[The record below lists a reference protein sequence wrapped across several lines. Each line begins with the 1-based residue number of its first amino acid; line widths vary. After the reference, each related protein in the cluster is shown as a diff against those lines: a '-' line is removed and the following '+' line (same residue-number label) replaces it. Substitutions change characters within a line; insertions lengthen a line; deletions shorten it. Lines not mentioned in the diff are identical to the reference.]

1 MGLKLMIIILSCC
14 FAAVL
19 VIAAYVLAGGRPFAP
34 EGSPK
39 PVKGAETTHNHYS
52 PIDYDFYRMAGRE
65 KLMCIMAAAIAIF
78 GAAYIFYRSI
88 TISLLLTPLAL
99 LYPKIRIREIIRGRK
114 NELNLQFREMLYSI
128 ASSLSAGKSI
138 ELAFGDARKEL
149 LIQYSDPDTFI
160 LAELQQIIRRIEMND
175 TVEEALNDLAS
186 RSHLEDMINFADVFS
201 ICKRS
206 GGNLVQVV
214 KNTAEIISEKIDV
227 RQEINVLL
235 TEKRLEYK
243 VLNIMPVFIVLM
255 LSAGAEE
262 FMAPIFTEP
271 LGRVAVTFSLLLF
284 SAAYLLSKR
293 IMDIGV

>member
-1 MGLKLMIIILSCC
+1 MELNLIIIILCCC
-14 FAAVL
+14 FAVVMAA
-19 VIAAYVLAGGRPFAP
+19 AAYVFTGGRSFVAK
-34 EGSPK
+34 GGRK
-39 PVKGAETTHNHYS
+39 PVNCQEITHNQYS
-52 PIDYDFYRMAGRE
+52 PVDYDFYSMTVRE

-78 GAAYIFYRSI
+78 GVAYVFYRSMM
-88 TISLLLTPLAL
+88 ISLLLTPLAL
-99 LYPKIRIREIIRGRK
+99 LYPRIRIREIIRERK
-114 NELNLQFREMLYSI
+114 TELNLQFREMLYSI

-138 ELAFGDARKEL
+138 ELAFEDAGKEL
-149 LIQYSDPDTFI
+149 SIQYHDPDTFI

-175 TVEEALNDLAS
+175 TVEEALNDLAA
-186 RSHLEDMINFADVFS
+186 RSHLEDMTNFADVFS

-214 KNTAEIISEKIDV
+214 RNTAEIISEKIDV

-243 VLNIMPVFIVLM
+243 VLNIIPVFIVLL

-262 FMAPIFTEP
+262 FMSPVFTEP
-271 LGRVAVTFSLLLF
+271 LGRVAVTFALLLF
-284 SAAYLLSKR
+284 AGAYIVSKS